1 MAKTTDVLDP
11 TYRADLTEAEALLD
25 DGQYSECVRRSVEV
39 YRRLV
44 TERPD
49 LIIERRQ
56 PAELSVLSGRPE
68 RPLFA
73 PWPSTL
79 GVTLVLDQDKNPVVT
94 FEKDSF
100 MMSEA
105 ITYFEY
111 ALEGTIR
118 AQDGTD

>member
-1 MAKTTDVLDP
+1 MAKTSDVADP
-11 TYRADLTEAEALLD
+11 TFQADLTEAERLLD
-25 DGQYSECVRRSVEV
+25 EGEYSECVRQSVDV

-49 LIIERRQ
+49 IVIVRRP
-56 PAELSVLSGRPE
+56 PAELSVTAGRPE

-79 GVTLVLDQDKNPVVT
+79 GVTVELDQDQKPVVS

-111 ALEGTIR
+111 ALEAVVR
-118 AQDGTD
+118 AQEGA

>member
-1 MAKTTDVLDP
+1 MAKTSDVVDP
-11 TYRADLTEAEALLD
+11 TFQADLADAERLLD
-25 DGQYSECVRRSVEV
+25 DGEYSECVRRSVDI

-44 TERPD
+44 TDRPD
-49 LIIERRQ
+49 IVIERRA
-56 PAELSVLSGRPE
+56 PAELSVTAGRPE

-79 GVTLVLDQDKNPVVT
+79 GVTVELDQDKKPVVT

-111 ALEGTIR
+111 ALEAVVR
-118 AQDGTD
+118 AQGGR